1 MGVEVET
8 TFPPLFAR
16 EEGKSDNVK
25 RTEDFFTK
33 EEGSIAMSEEAAT
46 TALQTAKLDF
56 WLG

>member
-46 TALQTAKLDF
+46 TALTNCRF
-56 WLG
+56 VY